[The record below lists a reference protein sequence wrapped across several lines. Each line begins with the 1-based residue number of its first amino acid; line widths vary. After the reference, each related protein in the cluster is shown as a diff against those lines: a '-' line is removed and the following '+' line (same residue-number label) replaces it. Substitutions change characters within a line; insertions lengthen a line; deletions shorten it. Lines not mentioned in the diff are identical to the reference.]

1 MIVMVLTL
9 KKGMDKNKFN
19 EGLKKLKQTKKLDA
33 KRYLGKVK
41 WNEDALEYQKKLRNE
56 WD

>member
-1 MIVMVLTL
+1 MVLTV
-9 KKGMDKNKFN
+9 KKGMNKKNLDEF
-19 EGLKKLKQTKKLDA
+19 LRKLKQTKKLDS

-41 WNEDALEYQKKLRNE
+41 WGEDAFVYQKRIRNE

>member
-1 MIVMVLTL
+1 
-9 KKGMDKNKFN
+9 MDKKRLD
-19 EGLKKLKQTKKLDA
+19 EILKKLKQTKKLDA

-41 WNEDALEYQKKLRNE
+41 WGEDALGYQKKIRDE

>member
-1 MIVMVLTL
+1 MVLTIN
-9 KKGMDKNKFN
+9 KGTDPAKLN
-19 EGLKKLKQTKKLDA
+19 EMLRELKQKKKMVA

-41 WNEDALEYQKKLRNE
+41 WGEDALAYQKKMRNE